1 MKVYDVYS
9 EKKRKYEK
17 YVVLIKVGNFYE
29 TYGEDSLL
37 MNNLFDY
44 KIKQIGGV
52 NRVGFPLIAY
62 NKVINKLKC
71 FKINYLIIEG
81 AQFIKKKFNLNN
93 CDNYITNGDSINIR
107 INRICDRLRLLKD
120 SPQIKDILDFIDG
133 VI

>member
-81 AQFIKKKFNLNN
+81 AQFTKKKFNLNN
-93 CDNYITNGDSINIR
+93 YDNYITNGDSINIR